1 MPFNT
6 LSINPKR
13 HASLLNISRRDV
25 LLSVIYYYFEGL
37 FMSKNITMT
46 TMAVE
51 NFQSANKHD
60 LADKT
65 LIIFDWDGTLMDS
78 IGLIVEAMHIAGEA
92 HGFTTTDKAV
102 KDIIGLSLMKGIE
115 LLYPQAS
122 TEQKLLIQQ
131 SYSDYYIANSQRTP
145 FFAPIKSML
154 ETLQQQNRQLAVA
167 TGKKRKG
174 LDRVLDASDSHHY
187 FVMTRC
193 ADEAGSKPD
202 PQMLTDIL
210 QHTEQ
215 KISDA
220 VFIGDSIYDIQMA
233 NSLGMT
239 SIAVNYGTASSDE
252 LAAQQPTYQ
261 VDTPQALAE
270 LLCA

>member
-1 MPFNT
+1 
-6 LSINPKR
+6 
-13 HASLLNISRRDV
+13 
-25 LLSVIYYYFEGL
+25 
-37 FMSKNITMT
+37 MSQTVTRTKT
-46 TMAVE
+46 TIAVKSS
-51 NFQSANKHD
+51 QSANPHY

-78 IGLIVEAMHIAGEA
+78 IGLIVEAMHIAGAA

-102 KDIIGLSLMKGIE
+102 QDIIGLSLMNGIDI
-115 LLYPQAS
+115 LYPQA
-122 TEQKLLIQQ
+122 TDAQKLEIQQ

-145 FFAPIKSML
+145 FFASIENML
-154 ETLQQQNRQLAVA
+154 QSLQQQNRQLAVA

-210 QHTEQ
+210 EYTEQ
-215 KISDA
+215 QISDA

-239 SIAVNYGTASSDE
+239 SIAVNYGTASSSE
-252 LAAQQPTYQ
+252 LAAEQPTYQ
-261 VDTPQALAE
+261 VDTPQELVA

>member
-1 MPFNT
+1 MSNQSVASISSAFKGT
-6 LSINPKR
+6 QLS
-13 HASLLNISRRDV
+13 ASHR
-25 LLSVIYYYFEGL
+25 
-37 FMSKNITMT
+37 
-46 TMAVE
+46 
-51 NFQSANKHD
+51 

-78 IGLIVEAMHIAGEA
+78 IGLIVESMHVAGEA
-92 HGFTTTDKAV
+92 HGFQTTDKAV
-102 KDIIGLSLMKGIE
+102 QDIIGLSLMNGIE
-115 LLYPQAS
+115 ILYPQANA
-122 TEQKLLIQQ
+122 TQKLAIQQ
-131 SYSDYYIANSQRTP
+131 SYADYYIANSHSTP
-145 FFAPIKSML
+145 LFAPIEGML
-154 ETLQQQNRQLAVA
+154 QTLQAQGKSLAVA

-174 LDRVLDASDSHHY
+174 LDRVLDASESHHY

-210 QHTEQ
+210 DYTQHQ
-215 KISDA
+215 IADA

-233 NSLGMT
+233 TRLGMT
-239 SIAVNYGTASSDE
+239 SIAVNYGTASPAE

>member
-1 MPFNT
+1 MSEQSVASISTTAKRNQ
-6 LSINPKR
+6 LS
-13 HASLLNISRRDV
+13 ASHR
-25 LLSVIYYYFEGL
+25 
-37 FMSKNITMT
+37 
-46 TMAVE
+46 
-51 NFQSANKHD
+51 

-78 IGLIVEAMHIAGEA
+78 IGLIVESMHVAGEA
-92 HGFTTTDKAV
+92 HGFQTTDKAV
-102 KDIIGLSLMKGIE
+102 QDIIGLSLMNGIE
-115 LLYPQAS
+115 ILYPQANES
-122 TEQKLLIQQ
+122 QKLAIQQ
-131 SYSDYYIANSQRTP
+131 SYADHYIANSHRTP
-145 FFAPIKSML
+145 LFAPIEGML
-154 ETLQQQNRQLAVA
+154 QTLQEQGKSLAVA

-202 PQMLTDIL
+202 PQMLNDIL
-210 QHTEQ
+210 DYTDQQ
-215 KISDA
+215 IANA

-233 NSLGMT
+233 TQLGMT
-239 SIAVNYGTASSDE
+239 SIAVNYGTASQAE

>member
-1 MPFNT
+1 MSEQSVASISTAAKRNQ
-6 LSINPKR
+6 LS
-13 HASLLNISRRDV
+13 ASHR
-25 LLSVIYYYFEGL
+25 
-37 FMSKNITMT
+37 
-46 TMAVE
+46 
-51 NFQSANKHD
+51 

-78 IGLIVEAMHIAGEA
+78 IGLIVESMHFAGEA
-92 HGFTTTDKAV
+92 HGFQTTDKAV
-102 KDIIGLSLMKGIE
+102 QDIIGLSLMNGIE
-115 LLYPQAS
+115 ILYPQVNES
-122 TEQKLLIQQ
+122 QKLAIQQ
-131 SYSDYYIANSQRTP
+131 SYADHYIANSHRTP
-145 FFAPIKSML
+145 LFAPIEGML
-154 ETLQQQNRQLAVA
+154 QTLQAQGKSLAVA

-202 PQMLTDIL
+202 PQMLNDIL
-210 QHTEQ
+210 DYTDQQ
-215 KISDA
+215 IANA

-233 NSLGMT
+233 TQLGMT
-239 SIAVNYGTASSDE
+239 SIAVNYGTASQAE